1 MDKQKDRAE
10 FFKSV
15 EQNMEDYPLILTSL
29 FDQFSLLYNLVGNY
43 KSVKVANESTHTK
56 VQFIVDCK
64 DEDQLNMI
72 FNNILCKGN
81 YTELYGRIFQVKST
95 KKSPT
100 SFVLQLVS
108 KDVELIKR

>member
-43 KSVKVANESTHTK
+43 KSVKVANESTHSK
-56 VQFIVDCK
+56 VQFIVDF
-64 DEDQLNMI
+64 EGSSLFI
-72 FNNILCKGN
+72 FSLYTNSSVSRIL
-81 YTELYGRIFQVKST
+81 
-95 KKSPT
+95 
-100 SFVLQLVS
+100 
-108 KDVELIKR
+108 